1 VTREYPARPIVG
13 VGAVILVAP
22 SEAARLE
29 WPGGLSTTGV
39 VIVKRRFEPLA
50 GQWSLPGG
58 GVETGETLTAA
69 VAREVREETGLTI
82 EVGPIID
89 VFDRIQLDPQ
99 GKVQYHFVLADYL
112 CRPIAGPLRA
122 GSDVEDAAVVE
133 REALA
138 RYGLTSK
145 AIEVI
150 AKGFAQHDIL
160 AG

>member
-1 VTREYPARPIVG
+1 VTREYPTRPIVG
-13 VGAVILVAP
+13 VGAVILVSP
-22 SEAARLE
+22 PEAAQLE
-29 WPGGLSTTGV
+29 WPGALSTTGV

-82 EVGPIID
+82 EVGPLIE
-89 VFDRIQLDPQ
+89 VFDRIQLDAQ

-112 CRPIAGPLRA
+112 CRPVAGPLRA
-122 GSDVEDAAVVE
+122 GSDVEDAAIVE
-133 REALA
+133 RAELA

-145 AIEVI
+145 AVEVI
-150 AKGFAQHDIL
+150 EKGLEQHDL
-160 AG
+160 RAR